1 MATASKEDKPM
12 TAEVEETSTEVV
24 PVEGEEGYRPP
35 NPLDYVPPD
44 VTLSEDDLYWLTKM
58 VHTSD
63 TAQQMFLE
71 GRIDED
77 QLAKAVFKY
86 GKPSNPSEE
95 FQRADATYNIKLPKW
110 VFQAPE
116 GSGLTLEERIHEA
129 QIHAPDPGPMTHE
142 QLVSLP
148 PELQKKAA
156 ADMKKAAEKEE
167 SK

>member
-1 MATASKEDKPM
+1 MATVSKEDKPM
-12 TAEVEETSTEVV
+12 TTEVDTVEPVEE
-24 PVEGEEGYRPP
+24 YRPP
-35 NPLDYVPPD
+35 NPKDYVPPE
-44 VTLSEDDLYWLTKM
+44 VNLSEDDLYWLTKM

-71 GRIDED
+71 GRIDEEG
-77 QLAKAVFKY
+77 LAKAVFKY

-129 QIHAPDPGPMTHE
+129 QVHAPDPGPMTHE
-142 QLVSLP
+142 QLVALP
-148 PELQKKAA
+148 PEEQKKAA
-156 ADMKKAAEKEE
+156 AAMKKAAEKEE